1 MKILLYVLCLF
12 YLFNSFVM
20 IEAQENKM
28 NARIEKLLLQIPNGV
43 AILSSGS
50 VGKNSREMED
60 NYRTS
65 SYFYYLTGITEANVI
80 AIFSNVHPQHRYI
93 LFWNE
98 PTERQKIYMG
108 MYKTPEDLRKEA
120 GADAV
125 YPLSDFENKLSEYLE
140 NASTLYYTM
149 FLDEKIDK
157 IVLAQREQLVHFR
170 SLSFSKQYPSRI
182 DDLENIIEDM
192 RLCKDDEELKNI
204 RQAIKITQQGL
215 EAVKKQ
221 VHSGMTE
228 KEVEAILSY
237 QYTVLGARGV
247 SFHTIAGSGT
257 NATILHYEKNSGVL
271 KDGDLLLIDT
281 GAEYNYYCAD
291 VTRTIPVSGKF
302 TPAQQ
307 ELYNLVLEMQK
318 ESIATIYPGAE
329 ATAFNH
335 AAIKVVSE
343 FLHKKGL
350 VQASTEE
357 IIEKKLYLPFYPHGT
372 GHWLGLDVHDVGR
385 YYQNGKP
392 ITLKPGM
399 IITVEPGIYFSP
411 TLKNVPKE
419 YQGIGI
425 RIEDDVLVTETG
437 NEILTRDIPK

>member
-1 MKILLYVLCLF
+1 MKVLLYILCLF
-12 YLFNSFVM
+12 CLFNSFSM
-20 IEAQENKM
+20 LEANESQM
-28 NARIEKLLLQIPNGV
+28 NLRIDQLLSQMPDGV

-50 VGKNSREMED
+50 FGKNSREFED

-65 SYFYYLTGITEANVI
+65 SYFYYLTGLTEANII
-80 AIFSNVHPQHRYI
+80 AIFSNVHPTHHYI

-125 YPLSDFENKLSEYLE
+125 YPLNEFENKLPEYLE

-149 FLDEKIDK
+149 FLDENMDK
-157 IVLAQREQLVHFR
+157 IVLAQREKLLHYR

-182 DDLENIIEDM
+182 EDLENILEDM
-192 RLCKDDEELKNI
+192 RLCKDAEELKNI

-215 EAVKKQ
+215 ETVVKQ
-221 VHSGMTE
+221 IHSGMTE
-228 KEVEAILSY
+228 KEIEAILSY
-237 QYTVLGARGV
+237 QYSILGARGV
-247 SFHTIAGSGT
+247 SFHTIVGSGS

-271 KDGDLLLIDT
+271 KDGDLVLIDT

-302 TPAQQ
+302 TPAQE
-307 ELYNLVLEMQK
+307 ELYNLVLEMQRK
-318 ESIATIYPGAE
+318 SIEAIYPGAE

-335 AAIKVVSE
+335 AAIRVVSE

-372 GHWLGLDVHDVGR
+372 GHWLGLDVHDVGC
-385 YYQNGKP
+385 YYKNGKP
-392 ITLKPGM
+392 LTLKPGM

-411 TLKNVPKE
+411 MLQNIPQE

-437 NEILTRDIPK
+437 NEILTKDIPK